1 MTRKEEINLFLKDH
15 NIPITSLEAK
25 SIIKGIKQAGNKI
38 LAFPTAEMRDAFF
51 EDFKEL
57 IEQCKELL

>member
-25 SIIKGIKQAGNKI
+25 SIIKGIKWAGNKI